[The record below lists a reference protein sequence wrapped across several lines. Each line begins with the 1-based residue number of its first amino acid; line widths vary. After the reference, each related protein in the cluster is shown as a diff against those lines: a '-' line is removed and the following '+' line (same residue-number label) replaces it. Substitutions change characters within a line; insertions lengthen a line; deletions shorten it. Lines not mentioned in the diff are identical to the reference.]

1 MKETTVRIHMNN
13 GIVVIKHNARV
24 WEVIKFEKH
33 IGKDFGVHEVWVD
46 GTLVKTYTDLFKSSI
61 DDYDA
66 KQKRKDRK
74 IGGVGG
80 YITQVEENKQGRKQ
94 RKTVNGKKVVVDG
107 TERKGKRVCSEL
119 IIGCG
124 NTNMMKDEEGHF
136 VYRDD
141 LHEFHHMRLPYE
153 VSYRATKRYCEGWQE
168 RNEIEDGGMRVIR
181 IDWHADEFY
190 NNVVTGLVE
199 MSTEHAHLVFVPW
212 ARGFQR
218 GMDTQNSMNKALDKL
233 GFVDGVETDENGK
246 EKWVCAYDKWLSRER
261 EVYEAILQEE
271 YAKYCKDN
279 AEYAKEN
286 GELKIVHPYRDKN
299 AENLLTSLY
308 RDLQDG
314 KKALDNVNVQL
325 EHKKSVTASFD
336 TYLKDKK
343 EEVIA
348 LEEREAQVA
357 TDAEMNR
364 TDAEAN
370 RKTAGQ
376 LLAERITL
384 DREKLEVEAQRSKT
398 QALADD
404 TLKQYE
410 LAHADRVKAKQ
421 ERKEAEDTKK
431 ENERLKLENEALK
444 AKLQEQYN
452 NLLAYVQTVQQSA
465 KDKEQE
471 LINSLDYI
479 AYGDNTEETA
489 ESEIEAEARKLR
501 EARIV
506 TYKGNEYNVEAIV
519 QASIAEATKIVQA
532 KHDGKRDAKKEDVR
546 QKVKEFI
553 SDTEDMMKG
562 YDKTEGLT
570 K

>member
-1 MKETTVRIHMNN
+1 MKESTVRIHMNN

-24 WEVIKFEKH
+24 WEVIKWEKH
-33 IGKDFGVHEVWVD
+33 IGKDFGIHEVWVD

-61 DDYDA
+61 DDYDS

-74 IGGVGG
+74 IGGVGE
-80 YITQVEENKQGRKQ
+80 YIAQVEENKQGRKQ

-107 TERKGKRVCSEL
+107 TERQGKRVCSEL

-153 VSYRATKRYCEGWQE
+153 VLYNATKRYCEGWQE

-212 ARGFQR
+212 ARGFER

-233 GFVDGVETDENGK
+233 GFVDSVVTDENGK

-271 YAKYCKDN
+271 YTKYCKQHAD
-279 AEYAKEN
+279 YAKEN

-299 AENLLTSLY
+299 AENLLTQLY
-308 RDLQDG
+308 RELQDV
-314 KKALDNVNVQL
+314 KKALDNVNVQMEQTKEEL
-325 EHKKSVTASFD
+325 THKKNVVSSFD
-336 TYLKDKK
+336 TYLANKK

-348 LEEREAQVA
+348 LEDREAQVA
-357 TDAEMNR
+357 N
-364 TDAEAN
+364 DAEAN
-370 RKTAGQ
+370 RKTSGQ

-384 DREKLEVEAQRSKT
+384 NNDKLELEAQRSKV

-410 LAHADRVKAKQ
+410 LAHADR
-421 ERKEAEDTKK
+421 
-431 ENERLKLENEALK
+431 LK
-444 AKLQEQYN
+444 AKELKKSTEQAKKDAEQAKNDAESYKK
-452 NLLAYVQTVQQSA
+452 NLKEKYAELLKYVQEVQQTA
-465 KDKEQE
+465 LQKQKELE
-471 LINSLDYI
+471 DSLDYI
-479 AYGDNTEETA
+479 KNDNTEDA
-489 ESEIEAEARKLR
+489 ESEIERKAREIRKEWTVTFLGKELKAEQVYL
-501 EARIV
+501 
-506 TYKGNEYNVEAIV
+506 
-519 QASIAEATKIVQA
+519 ASINKATAMVK
-532 KHDGKRDAKKEDVR
+532 DKRDTKKSDVR
-546 QKVKEFI
+546 AKVQKFI
-553 SDTEDMMKG
+553 DDTEEMVQK
-562 YDKTEGLT
+562 YDGMNEIT

>member
-24 WEVIKFEKH
+24 WEVIKYEKH
-33 IGKDFGVHEVWVD
+33 IAKDFGVHEVWVD

-61 DDYDA
+61 DDYDD

-74 IGGVGG
+74 IGGVCE
-80 YITQVEENKQGRKQ
+80 YIQQVEENKQGRKQ

-107 TERKGKRVCSEL
+107 TERQGKRVCSEL

-124 NTNMMKDEEGHF
+124 NTNMMKDEDGHF

-153 VSYRATKRYCEGWQE
+153 VSYRATKRYCDGWQK
-168 RNEIEDGGMRVIR
+168 RNETENGGMRIIR

-190 NNVVTGLVE
+190 RNIVTNIVE

-212 ARGFQR
+212 ARGFKR
-218 GMDTQNSMNKALDKL
+218 GMDTQNSMNKALEKL
-233 GFVDGVETDENGK
+233 GFVDGVVTDENGK
-246 EKWVCAYDKWLSRER
+246 DKWVCAYDKWLSKER

-271 YAKYCKDN
+271 YTKYCNKN

-286 GELKIVHPYRDKN
+286 GELKIVHPYRDKS
-299 AENLLTSLY
+299 AENLLTKLY
-308 RDLQDG
+308 RELQDG
-314 KKALDNVNVQL
+314 KKALDNVNVQTEL
-325 EHKKSVTASFD
+325 AKADLTHTKSVTASFD
-336 TYLKDKK
+336 SYLKGKK

-348 LEEREAQVA
+348 LEEREAKVV
-357 TDAEMNR
+357 

-370 RKTAGQ
+370 KKTSEQ
-376 LLAERITL
+376 LIAERVML
-384 DREKLEVEAQRSKT
+384 NKEKLAIEEQQQKT

-410 LAHADRVKAKQ
+410 LASNYRVKAKQ
-421 ERKEAEDTKK
+421 AKKEAEDAKS
-431 ENERLKLENEALK
+431 ENEKLKAENEALK
-444 AKLQEQYN
+444 AKLQEQYES
-452 NLLAYVQTVQQSA
+452 LLAYVQTVQQTA
-465 KDKEQE
+465 KDKQQE
-471 LINSLDYI
+471 LFDSLDYI
-479 AYGDNTEETA
+479 AYGDNTEENT

-501 EARIV
+501 SERIV
-506 TYKGNEYNVEAIV
+506 TYNGQKYNVEAIV
-519 QASIAEATKIVQA
+519 QASIAEAKRIVQA
-532 KHDGKRDAKKEDVR
+532 RHYGKRDEKKDDVR
-546 QKVKEFI
+546 VKVKEFI
-553 SDTEDMMKG
+553 KDTEEMLQG
-562 YDKTEGLT
+562 YNNTECLT